1 MRFHTCIWV
10 GGGGQDIGLKFFGT
24 GGQVMGHT
32 DAFIQHHRVVQLL
45 ITIPRLAKPPFV
57 KLAIVLPG
65 KQPANAEHLSVACFE
80 HEI

>member
-32 DAFIQHHRVVQLL
+32 DAFIQPHRVVQLL

-57 KLAIVLPG
+57 QQKARHCASRKAASKCRTLKCSL
-65 KQPANAEHLSVACFE
+65 F
-80 HEI
+80 